1 MKSPVFPA
9 IHLSALDEVELPPLM
24 RVKLSHPQAAGIGDI
39 EGAVTEALT
48 QARRLNALEKGA
60 QVAIALG
67 SRGITDLARIAA
79 ATVTYLKGRGFIPF
93 IVPAMGSHG
102 GATPEGQTAVLANLG
117 VTEETVGAPIR
128 ATMDVVEYG
137 KTPEGIPC
145 CFDKNA
151 AGADGVV
158 VINRVKSHTT
168 FDRPIESGLVKMVAI
183 GLGKAQGAHFVH
195 TTGPRGMS
203 EVLPEIARVSLAHG
217 PIVCGLA
224 LVENADKQKV
234 VIEGVEPEDFF
245 AADERLLTRAK
256 ALLARLPFERMDAM
270 IVEQIGKD
278 ISGAGMDYA
287 VNGRADIRGVDN
299 PPAPFVA
306 KIGVLGLTPATH
318 GNANGIGLADFT
330 TLEVAAQLDLHAMYW
345 NAITSTMVEK
355 VRIPMALPD
364 ERDVVRACAATC
376 WNLNPAEARMC
387 VIRSTLHLGEALVSP
402 SLFADIDGRDGVE
415 VLAKPEPMVFSE
427 AGKLLSRC
435 S

>member
-24 RVKLSHPQAAGIGDI
+24 RVKLSHPRADGIEDI

-48 QARRLNALEKGA
+48 KARRLNALGKGA
-60 QVAIALG
+60 EVAVAIG

-79 ATVTYLKGRGFIPF
+79 ATVTYLKGQGFNVF

-117 VTEETVGAPIR
+117 VTEESVGAPIR
-128 ATMDVVEYG
+128 ATMEVVEYG
-137 KTPEGIPC
+137 KTAEGIPC

-151 AGADGVV
+151 AGADGIV

-203 EVLPEIARVSLAHG
+203 EVLPEIARVSLANG
-217 PIVCGLA
+217 PIVCGIA
-224 LVENADKQKV
+224 LVENAEKQKV

-245 AADERLLTRAK
+245 TADERLLRRAK
-256 ALLARLPFERMDAM
+256 ELLARLPFDRMDAM

-299 PPAPFVA
+299 PPTPFVA

-318 GNANGIGLADFT
+318 GNANGLGLADFT
-330 TLEVAAQLDLHAMYW
+330 TIEVAAQLDLDAMYW
-345 NAITSTMVEK
+345 NAITSAMVEK
-355 VRIPMALPD
+355 ARIPMALPD
-364 ERDVVRACAATC
+364 ERDVLRACAATC
-376 WNLNPAEARMC
+376 WNLDPAEARMC
-387 VIRSTLHLGEALVSP
+387 VIRSTLHLHEILVSP
-402 SLFADIDGRDGVE
+402 SLFADIDGRQGVE
-415 VLAKPEPMVFSE
+415 VLAEPEPIVFSE
-427 AGKLLSRC
+427 QGKLLTRC